1 MKLDVKD
8 LYDGIKDYMDKEV
21 TLQGWIKNHRK
32 QKEFGFID
40 FSDGT
45 SFKHVQLVYDNS
57 LEDFDEIAKLHIGC
71 AITVTGTIIKSEGAG
86 QEFEL
91 KVKSIKLEGDCPED
105 YPIQPKRHSNEFFC
119 LLFVVLLVLKEIF
132 TLKKKKERT
141 RQSFRRDFNVQDFY

>member
-57 LEDFDEIAKLHIGC
+57 LEEFDEIAKLHIGC

-86 QEFEL
+86 QDFEL
-91 KVKSIKLEGDCPED
+91 KVK
-105 YPIQPKRHSNEFFC
+105 
-119 LLFVVLLVLKEIF
+119 LL
-132 TLKKKKERT
+132 
-141 RQSFRRDFNVQDFY
+141 S

>member
-57 LEDFDEIAKLHIGC
+57 LEEFDEIAKLHIGC

-86 QEFEL
+86 QDFEL
-91 KVKSIKLEGDCPED
+91 KVKTIK
-105 YPIQPKRHSNEFFC
+105 
-119 LLFVVLLVLKEIF
+119 
-132 TLKKKKERT
+132 
-141 RQSFRRDFNVQDFY
+141 